1 MAHNSVL
8 SKDEILEILKPYSI
22 FNIKKFQILDG
33 GSENTNYKIDSEV
46 GKIVLTISEQKTIK
60 EAQDLAEL
68 LDHLKKNNFN
78 TSELIYTSQNKNLTI
93 YKDKPVMVKRYLEG
107 KIMSDI
113 PLHLLKQI
121 GADSATLHKI
131 NPPDFLREIMWCG
144 IERFN
149 EVEQYARNSSF
160 DLWLKRTSSY
170 IDKHITSDLPK
181 AFIHSDI
188 FASNIIVN
196 DKKSKA
202 TIMDFEEASYY
213 YRLFDIAI
221 LIISLCSRDENI
233 DFLRASLILK
243 GYNSINKLIKAEK
256 QALQPLIV
264 YAAAGVAFWRH
275 KNFNYIA
282 PDNNLKDS
290 YLKMKNLADKVRDM
304 PSSHFELLNEIK

>member
-1 MAHNSVL
+1 M
-8 SKDEILEILKPYSI
+8 LKSFINGSI
-22 FNIKKFQILDG
+22 M
-33 GSENTNYKIDSEV
+33 T
-46 GKIVLTISEQKTIK
+46 
-60 EAQDLAEL
+60 DLP
-68 LDHLKKNNFN
+68 N
-78 TSELIYTSQNKNLTI
+78 
-93 YKDKPVMVKRYLEG
+93 
-107 KIMSDI
+107 
-113 PLHLLKQI
+113 HLLEEI
-121 GADSATLHKI
+121 GKDTATLHNIK
-131 NPPDFLREIMWCG
+131 PPDFLREIMWCG
-144 IERFN
+144 IERFS
-149 EVEQYARNSSF
+149 EVEQYALNSSF
-160 DLWLKRTSSY
+160 DLWLKRTSIY
-170 IDKHITSDLPK
+170 INNHITSDLPK

-233 DFLRASLILK
+233 DFLRTSLILK

-290 YLKMKNLADKVRDM
+290 YLKMKNLADNVV
-304 PSSHFELLNEIK
+304 SSALRYRAHQPFLDGLLKEIGMAPGEVSNIRNILGDYENPKKDFHMNFDKDPTKGSKDSK